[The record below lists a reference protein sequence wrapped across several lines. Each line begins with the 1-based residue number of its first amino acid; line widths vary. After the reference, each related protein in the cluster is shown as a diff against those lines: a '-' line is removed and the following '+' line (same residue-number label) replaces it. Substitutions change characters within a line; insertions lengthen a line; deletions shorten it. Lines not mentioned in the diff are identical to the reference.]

1 MWKTMLFNLLRDLIL
16 QIIRDLLHD
25 DDNGG
30 ELFAKFNGKK
40 VK

>member
-1 MWKTMLFNLLRDLIL
+1 MWKKMLFNLLRDLIL

-30 ELFAKFNGKK
+30 ELYKKFNGKK
-40 VK
+40 AL